1 MDFKF
6 EGKISKQITLYF
18 FMKQAGRVKFLHWL
32 GGQIANSSTK
42 NVRTLQG
49 DILDIPDDKIQSF

>member
-18 FMKQAGRVKFLHWL
+18 FMKQAKFLH
-32 GGQIANSSTK
+32 QKCAHASKDN
-42 NVRTLQG
+42 
-49 DILDIPDDKIQSF
+49 LDVFF